1 VGGDGWT
8 PTPPSATAGGL
19 LHLPARE
26 GLASLFDW
34 GIVGT
39 VEHRWPG
46 WDPHDSNANTTETA
60 RDGKVEHCM
69 AHQGEKRVWV
79 KFVAS
84 DELRAKTVVQHVIL
98 PKSNQWWFGRR
109 RVAMLYL

>member
-1 VGGDGWT
+1 VEVGVWRRADGGTVGGDGG
-8 PTPPSATAGGL
+8 TPPPPGATAGGL

-26 GLASLFDW
+26 GLAILDW

-46 WDPHDSNANTTETA
+46 WDPHDSNANMTETA
-60 RDGKVEHCM
+60 WDGKVEHCM

-79 KFVAS
+79 KSVAS
-84 DELRAKTVVQHVIL
+84 DELRAKTVV
-98 PKSNQWWFGRR
+98 R
-109 RVAMLYL
+109 